1 MRASIDHVVPYS
13 WDTGQRPSFDYS
25 SRCQDLPRMANSCNR
40 LSLLVELSNKV
51 QNLLTQPQLLGA
63 LSAWDDE
70 QVEICCVRLVYR
82 EGRLDRVPLLPFYGC
97 PIQPDHDSFH
107 SLLLQAIDRMEKF
120 QVFEIVGSYDG
131 RSLPLQRINHLL
143 SPALKLHYTARKN
156 LSPAPRGVSLQPYLR
171 PRDCD
176 HVSIR
181 RFSLPLTFFKP
192 IPGDQEKSLILRP
205 DCQSE
210 LTFSGP
216 RCCPREFPLGLNE

>member
-13 WDTGQRPSFDYS
+13 RDTGQRPSFDYP

-40 LSLLVELSNKV
+40 LSLLVELSNKRKD
-51 QNLLTQPQLLGA
+51 LL
-63 LSAWDDE
+63 
-70 QVEICCVRLVYR
+70 I
-82 EGRLDRVPLLPFYGC
+82 
-97 PIQPDHDSFH
+97 
-107 SLLLQAIDRMEKF
+107 
-120 QVFEIVGSYDG
+120 
-131 RSLPLQRINHLL
+131 QRINHLL

-205 DCQSE
+205 DCQN
-210 LTFSGP
+210 THMFSGP
-216 RCCPREFPLGLNE
+216 RCPPREFPLCLNE